1 MRYLKII
8 FPLIILIFAIQANC
22 QQIPELNLRHWGK
35 ESKSSQPALS
45 TRLNGASGF
54 SVILPQWMRSQND
67 KYIFQNI
74 PVILERLGA
83 RNIDIVSAEYE
94 VKSPQQ
100 GIAQYFKKSGQPL
113 GELTDY
119 TNNIVVVPQLV
130 SAFPDYEKLYID
142 FYDLVNDWS
151 WRVDIEIPNKFD
163 KYFNRFKQSIT
174 PQISY
179 SFEQEDRFRPIFYAL
194 SWYEPQWYV
203 QNATQKGCDEYEG
216 KYTYDDYECFLKEYN
231 GKYYLVNTNKTKYSR
246 WDGAGIVKAILTPTA
261 APDVF
266 TCEYFDVYRVKQKGT
281 AGFGQGFLKFFLE
294 DNENP
299 TYLKTWPSGQQS
311 VTPRINSWSGT
322 GFALKNG
329 YIVTNYHVIENANS
343 ITVKGVKG
351 DFNKSFHASVV
362 ASDRF
367 NDLAIIKITDNTFSG
382 FGQIPYT
389 ISSSTSDV
397 GEEVYVLGYPLT
409 STMGDEIKLTTGVV
423 SSKTGFQGDVALYQ
437 ISAPIQPGN
446 SGGPLFDRKGNII
459 GIVSAKHSGAENVGY
474 AIKSSYLR
482 NLIESSLNTSIIP
495 TANTVSTLPL
505 TGKVRAE
512 KNFVFYIECTSGSS
526 NNTSSSQSYNTS
538 PAKVYNHPSVTS
550 RADNKLQILSVTLSP
565 EATVIDFSDNNSSSN
580 GGYYQWFSISPD
592 AYILVN
598 GTKYKL
604 RNAEGIALAP
614 NVTYFSY
621 ANETKTFR
629 LIFPPIPSGTASF
642 DFIESTD
649 SQWKLFGIT
658 LRN

>member
-8 FPLIILIFAIQANC
+8 FSFLILKFAVQANC
-22 QQIPELNLRHWGK
+22 QQIPELNVRHWGQ
-35 ESKSSQPALS
+35 ERKSAQPTLS
-45 TRLNGASGF
+45 MRLNGAAGF
-54 SVILPQWMRSQND
+54 SVIIPQWMRSQND

-83 RNIDIVSAEYE
+83 RNIDIVSAKYE
-94 VKSPQQ
+94 VKSPEQ
-100 GIAQYFKKSGQPL
+100 GIAQYFKKPDQSL
-113 GELTDY
+113 GELTDF
-119 TNNIVVVPQLV
+119 TDNIVVVPQLV
-130 SAFPDYEKLYID
+130 SAFPDFEMLYID
-142 FYDLVNDWS
+142 FHDLVNDWS
-151 WRVDIEIPNKFD
+151 WRIDIEIPNKFD
-163 KYFNRFKQSIT
+163 KYFNKFKQSVT
-174 PQISY
+174 PQITY

-194 SWYEPQWYV
+194 SWYNPQWYV
-203 QNATQKGCDEYEG
+203 QNATQNGCDEYEG

-246 WDGAGIVKAILTPTA
+246 WDGVGIVKAILTPTA

-294 DNENP
+294 GSENP
-299 TYLKTWPSGQQS
+299 TYLKTWPSSQQS
-311 VTPRINSWSGT
+311 ITPRINSWSGT

-351 DFNKSFHASVV
+351 DFNNSFHAFVV

-367 NDLAIIKITDNTFSG
+367 NDLAIIKITDNSFSG

-482 NLIESSLNTSIIP
+482 NLIESSVNKSIIP

-512 KNFVFYIECTSGSS
+512 KNFVFYIECTSGRSI
-526 NNTSSSQSYNTS
+526 NTSSYQNHNTS
-538 PAKVYNHPSVTS
+538 SAKVYNHPSVTS
-550 RADNKLQILSVTLSP
+550 RGDSKLQILSVSLSP
-565 EATVIDFSDNNSSSN
+565 EATVIEFSDNNSSN
-580 GGYYQWFSISPD
+580 GGYYPWFSISPD

-598 GTKYKL
+598 DTKYKL
-604 RNAEGIALAP
+604 RSAEGIALAP

-629 LIFPPIPSGTASF
+629 LIFSPIPSETTSF
-642 DFIESTD
+642 DFIESPD
-649 SQWKLFGIT
+649 SQWKLFGIK
-658 LRN
+658 LRD